1 MSPRENKLFSAVV
14 SLFGLLRFS
23 FLACEALGFW
33 TESLFSINLITN
45 INNVHEENNRCSPSG
60 IHKLKET
67 TVIEMHEFSF
77 CESLDFSEV
86 LLYIICEMKVP
97 KRKKQKQKVNTV
109 VFHLGKT
116 TARVTHFGKTPLY
129 NI

>member
-33 TESLFSINLITN
+33 EESLFSINLIAN
-45 INNVHEENNRCSPSG
+45 INNVHEENTRCSPSG

-67 TVIEMHEFSF
+67 TVIEMHEFSS
-77 CESLDFSEV
+77 CESLNFSEV
-86 LLYIICEMKVP
+86 LLYIICEIKVP
-97 KRKKQKQKVNTV
+97 KSGKKNK
-109 VFHLGKT
+109 
-116 TARVTHFGKTPLY
+116 R
-129 NI
+129 

>member
-1 MSPRENKLFSAVV
+1 M
-14 SLFGLLRFS
+14 
-23 FLACEALGFW
+23 
-33 TESLFSINLITN
+33 FSINLNAN
-45 INNVHEENNRCSPSG
+45 INNVLEENNRCSPSG
-60 IHKLKET
+60 IHTLKET
-67 TVIEMHEFSF
+67 TVIEMHEFRF
-77 CESLDFSEV
+77 CKSLDFSEV

-97 KRKKQKQKVNTV
+97 KRKRKKNVNTV